1 MSSNHGVLIPS
12 PGRVHALSAG
22 TRIDQD
28 FGDIL
33 TVDGSGVVAII
44 IIISCASR
52 ARIHRGRTI
61 EEAVEAAAVGDKS
74 LVE

>member
-44 IIISCASR
+44 IISCASR
-52 ARIHRGRTI
+52 ASIHRGRTI